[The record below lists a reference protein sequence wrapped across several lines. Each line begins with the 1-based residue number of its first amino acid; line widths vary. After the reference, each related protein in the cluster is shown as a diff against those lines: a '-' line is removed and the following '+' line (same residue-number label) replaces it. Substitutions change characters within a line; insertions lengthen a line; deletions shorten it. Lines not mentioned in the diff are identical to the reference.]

1 MSDINKLVFSSM
13 VFLTNAVVA
22 FWHEYYLYSF
32 FFLCLTITSFWH
44 HTYYT
49 DYSYV
54 FDKIAVFSIVFYGG
68 YLFYEK
74 TIQDNQDKEP
84 NLILSAII
92 VATFLAT
99 IFFYYGGYCLNDYCF
114 HEDKNKADWFHSLM
128 HIVSSIGHHF
138 IIIL

>member
-1 MSDINKLVFSSM
+1 MSDINKLVLSSM
-13 VFLTNAVVA
+13 FFLTNTVVA
-22 FWHEYYLYSF
+22 FWYEYYLYSF
-32 FFLCLTITSFWH
+32 FFLCLTITSCWH
-44 HTYYT
+44 HNNYT

-54 FDKIAVFSIVFYGG
+54 FDKIAILSIVLYGG
-68 YLFYEK
+68 YLFYQK
-74 TIQDNQDKEP
+74 TAQVKES

-128 HIVSSIGHHF
+128 HIVSSIGHNL